1 MNATDFFIKEQI
13 NTTKIS
19 KGDRK
24 FMTYI
29 TNIVH
34 LGQFLIS

>member
-1 MNATDFFIKEQI
+1 MEQI
-13 NTTKIS
+13 YAAKIS

-29 TNIVH
+29 TIIVH